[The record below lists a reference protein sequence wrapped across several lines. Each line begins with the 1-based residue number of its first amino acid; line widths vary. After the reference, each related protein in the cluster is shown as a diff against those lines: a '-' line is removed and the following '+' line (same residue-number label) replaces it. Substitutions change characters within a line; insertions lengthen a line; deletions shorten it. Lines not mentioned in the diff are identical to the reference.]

1 MKKLLLFIFLITSN
15 IYSQKEEELRSV
27 RIISPATTVDETQR
41 AQLRQHIAKLTS
53 NLPSAKDKAFVYRNR
68 AMAYLSL
75 KEYTAAISDWSK
87 VIELDSEDGE
97 SFLFRGLCKQ
107 LSKKSYS
114 QTSCDDFKKAKELKY
129 EKADWNSIGVD
140 CPE

>member
-1 MKKLLLFIFLITSN
+1 MKKLLLFIFLVTTN
-15 IYSQKEEELRSV
+15 IYSQKEELRLV
-27 RIISPATTVDETQR
+27 KTISYATSVDETER

-53 NLPSAKDKAFVYRNR
+53 NLASAKDKAFIYRSR

-75 KEYTAAISDWSK
+75 KEYTAAIADWTK